1 MTTRVLAGPGI
12 LQRLGEELD
21 ELHRATLTPVT
32 ARRPWLQ
39 AWSDCY
45 PTFEP
50 LAVVVDGPD
59 GRLEGAALFAV
70 RSRPWGRELVGMG
83 HGPSDQTRFPSRDSA
98 AAVALAEGIGEF
110 LGRVSSAWR
119 LRVAQ
124 LPVDDRVTV
133 HLADRMKAARIVPGV
148 NSPTT
153 RFGDDRSIRAHVSK
167 NHHQQVRRMMNK
179 MARDGLEPK
188 LEAHRDAALIEGL
201 LPDIERVCR
210 ARDHQLGRRS
220 KLDDPYAGPF
230 FRRVI
235 VDAAAAC
242 ELELV
247 TLSLDSRLAA
257 YVLSFLDGGAY
268 RMWNCRFDPHFERY
282 GVGRVANDHAL
293 SRALADGGA
302 HEFDWMKGEEVYK
315 ASLATDVVPA
325 IDLLSWSSPAVRMVM
340 DRPRSTKEMVK
351 PWVNRSERLGRLVA
365 RVRR

>member
-1 MTTRVLAGPGI
+1 MTTRVLAGPAV
-12 LQRLGEELD
+12 LERLGEGLD

-39 AWSDCY
+39 TWSDCY

-59 GRLEGAALFAV
+59 RQLEGAALFAV
-70 RSRPWGRELVGMG
+70 RNRPWGLDLVGMG

-98 AAVALAEGIGEF
+98 AAVTLAEGVRGF

-124 LPVDDRVTV
+124 LPVDDPVAV
-133 HLADRMKAARIVPGV
+133 HLVTRMKAARIVPGV
-148 NSPTT
+148 SSPTT
-153 RFGDDRSIRAHVSK
+153 RFRDDRSIRAYVSK

-179 MARDGLEPK
+179 MARDGLEPT
-188 LEAHRDAALIEGL
+188 LDAHRDVDLIEGL
-201 LPDIERVCR
+201 MPDIERVCR

-220 KLDDPYAGPF
+220 KLDDPSAGPF
-230 FRRVI
+230 FRRII
-235 VDAAAAC
+235 VEAAATG

-293 SRALADGGA
+293 GRALADEGA

-325 IDLLSWSSPAVRMVM
+325 IDLLAWSTPAVRTVM

-351 PWVNRSERLGRLVA
+351 PWVSRSERLGRLVA